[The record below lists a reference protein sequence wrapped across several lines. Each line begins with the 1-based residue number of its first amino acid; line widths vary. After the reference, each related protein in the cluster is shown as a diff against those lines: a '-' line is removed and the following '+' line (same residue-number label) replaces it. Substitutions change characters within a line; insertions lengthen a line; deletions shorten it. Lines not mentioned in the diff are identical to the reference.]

1 LAGALLTAVSPL
13 LAQSGRVRFRVTD
26 PVGARVSGAEISLVD
41 KDEKVL
47 LTEHTDSAGTAVFTG
62 VPMGVAQFIVASP
75 GFNSTPVTV
84 TISSGKKEVKVWATL
99 TAGGGV
105 GEIVVLPP
113 RKVKG
118 WWIF

>member
-1 LAGALLTAVSPL
+1 LAGALLTAISPL

-26 PVGARVSGAEISLVD
+26 PVGAPVPDADISLVD

-84 TISSGKKEVKVWATL
+84 TISNGKEVKVWATL
-99 TAGGGV
+99 TVGGGV
-105 GEIVVLPP
+105 GEIVVLPR